1 MRASSPKQSPPLP
14 PEPSVRFLRKSEW
27 VLLIYF
33 AYAAGVSLV
42 LDIDPD
48 IRTRTLAVNGAIIA
62 AYVAMGLCFS
72 GRAFKP
78 LNIVRDWV
86 PFGLVLLCYRE
97 MGWLA
102 PAEHAFELEHQWIV
116 WDRVLLHDWGLR
128 NAVESLGAVLPAY
141 LEICYT
147 LVYIL
152 APFTMLMLYAYLYRR
167 EASDRFLF
175 IYLLGTLLSYAM
187 FPFFPSEP
195 PRTVFPGADMPQIDT
210 VFRQFN
216 WWLLKDGGIHTSV
229 FPSAHVSASFSVV
242 FGAFLIMKRGR
253 WLPFVLLAVALGI
266 FGATIYGRYHYAVD
280 SIAGVG
286 VSFVA
291 LGVAR
296 LVAHRRVPTAAA
308 EPALAEAQD

>member
-1 MRASSPKQSPPLP
+1 M
-14 PEPSVRFLRKSEW
+14 RKSEW

-33 AYAAGVSLV
+33 AYAAGVSLA
-42 LDIDPD
+42 LDIDPHV
-48 IRTRTLAVNGAIIA
+48 RTRTLAVNGAIIG
-62 AYVAMGLCFS
+62 AYIAMGLCFS
-72 GRAFKP
+72 GRASKL
-78 LNIVRDWV
+78 LNIVRDWA

-97 MGWLA
+97 MGWFA
-102 PAEHAFELEHQWIV
+102 PTEHTFELERKWIV

-128 NAVESLGAVLPAY
+128 GAVESLGVVLPAY

-167 EASDRFLF
+167 EASDHFLF
-175 IYLLGTLLSYAM
+175 IYLIGTLLSYAM

-195 PRTVFPGADMPQIDT
+195 PRTVFPDADMPQIDT

-242 FGAFLIMKRGR
+242 FGAFLIMKRGH
-253 WLPFVLLAVALGI
+253 WLPYALLAVALGI

-280 SIAGVG
+280 SFAGVG
-286 VSFVA
+286 VSLVA
-291 LGVAR
+291 LGITRSIAR
-296 LVAHRRVPTAAA
+296 RRVPTA
-308 EPALAEAQD
+308 PPVPVLAEAED

>member
-253 WLPFVLLAVALGI
+253 WLLFVLLAVALGI

>member
-1 MRASSPKQSPPLP
+1 MRPSSPKQSPPLP

-152 APFTMLMLYAYLYRR
+152 APFTMLMLYTYLYRR

-242 FGAFLIMKRGR
+242 FGAFLIMKHGR